1 MFFVYLLLTASS
13 MSEAQLKQPLVV
25 ATAHIH
31 WDPEFSDVKL
41 IQTMMLMW
49 RLKHVIEENFCSSA
63 PGSVDVNSVPL
74 ILCGDL
80 NSLPESGRCLFTEIY
95 MSLIFTAVEIRYYS
109 LNIYVYR

>member
-1 MFFVYLLLTASS
+1 MIHLCAMSCISSVLTPFPLCFVTASS
-13 MSEAQLKQPLVV
+13 LSEAQVKQPLVV

-49 RLKHVIEENFCSSA
+49 RLKQVMEENFTSTASGA
-63 PGSVDVNSVPL
+63 VDVNSIPL

-80 NSLPESGRCLFTEIY
+80 NSLPESGL
-95 MSLIFTAVEIRYYS
+95 
-109 LNIYVYR
+109 